1 MKPCDSDMVMF
12 TSDSSRSVPIHS
24 VDTAGLERWL
34 TQADAAQARWVRATG
49 FKAERG
55 RWLAVPNAESGLA
68 CVLSGRESEDRLWA
82 LAHLPAALPEG
93 DYRFEPDWPANAIQL
108 ARIGFGLG
116 GYRFGRYKKQS
127 ARNVRLV
134 VPEIDRR
141 ELEVLVEA
149 SCYVRDLVNT
159 PALDLG
165 PAELAEAAGELA
177 ASHAAAF
184 EVISGE
190 RLEREF
196 PAIQVV
202 GQASSRPP
210 CLIRLQ
216 WGEPDAPPLALVG
229 KGVIFD
235 SGGLDIKPGDGMVL
249 MKKDMGGAAH
259 VLGLAK
265 VIMTL
270 GLKVNLRVY
279 IPAVENAIS
288 GNAYR
293 PSDIIRTRKGLSVEI
308 GNTDA
313 EGRVV
318 LSDALT
324 LACEEGAERIID
336 MATLTGAA
344 RVALGEDLPP
354 IYARDGVQARA
365 IQDLSFEL
373 EDPLWQLPLYR
384 PYNSYIKPAI
394 ADLSNSGTSRFA
406 GSLTAALFLEHF
418 VDPKVDWYHL
428 DIYAWNLSDR
438 PGRPAGGEAQG
449 LRALWAW
456 LKREYGAA

>member
-1 MKPCDSDMVMF
+1 
-12 TSDSSRSVPIHS
+12 
-24 VDTAGLERWL
+24 
-34 TQADAAQARWVRATG
+34 
-49 FKAERG
+49 
-55 RWLAVPNAESGLA
+55 
-68 CVLSGRESEDRLWA
+68 
-82 LAHLPAALPEG
+82 
-93 DYRFEPDWPANAIQL
+93 
-108 ARIGFGLG
+108 
-116 GYRFGRYKKQS
+116 
-127 ARNVRLV
+127 
-134 VPEIDRR
+134 
-141 ELEVLVEA
+141 
-149 SCYVRDLVNT
+149 
-159 PALDLG
+159 
-165 PAELAEAAGELA
+165 
-177 ASHAAAF
+177 
-184 EVISGE
+184 
-190 RLEREF
+190 
-196 PAIQVV
+196 
-202 GQASSRPP
+202 
-210 CLIRLQ
+210 
-216 WGEPDAPPLALVG
+216 
-229 KGVIFD
+229 
-235 SGGLDIKPGDGMVL
+235 
-249 MKKDMGGAAH
+249 
-259 VLGLAK
+259 
-265 VIMTL
+265 
-270 GLKVNLRVY
+270 
-279 IPAVENAIS
+279 
-288 GNAYR
+288 
-293 PSDIIRTRKGLSVEI
+293 LSVEI

>member
-1 MKPCDSDMVMF
+1 MFITDSDHA
-12 TSDSSRSVPIHS
+12 VPLHS
-24 VDTAGLERWL
+24 LDGDDLKRWL
-34 TQADAAQARWVRATG
+34 EQADSAQARWVEASG
-49 FKAERG
+49 FEPERG
-55 RWLAVPNAESGLA
+55 RWLAVPDSDGGLA
-68 CVLSGRESEDRLWA
+68 CVLSGRESDDRLWA
-82 LAHLPAALPEG
+82 LAHLPGVLPDG
-93 DYRFEPDWPANAIQL
+93 DYRFHTDWPAEELQR

-116 GYRFGRYKKQS
+116 GYRFDRYKSGPERK
-127 ARNVRLV
+127 VRLV
-134 VPEIDRR
+134 VPERDLH
-141 ELEVLVEA
+141 ELEVLVDA

-165 PAELAEAAGELA
+165 PAELADSARKLA
-177 ASHAAAF
+177 ETCGAQF
-184 EVISGE
+184 EVIEGE

-196 PAIQVV
+196 PAIHVV

-216 WGEPDAPPLALVG
+216 WGDADAPPLALVG

-235 SGGLDIKPGDGMVL
+235 SGGLDIKPGAGMVL

-265 VIMTL
+265 IIMSL

-293 PSDIIRTRKGLSVEI
+293 PSDIIRTRKGSTVEI

-354 IYARDGVQARA
+354 IYARDGDQARG
-365 IQDLSFEL
+365 IQDLSFKA
-373 EDPLWQLPLYR
+373 EDPLWHMPLYA
-384 PYNSYIKPAI
+384 PYRDYIRPAI
-394 ADLSNSGTSRFA
+394 ADLSNSGTSKFA
-406 GSLTAALFLEHF
+406 GSLTAALFLDHF
-418 VDPKVDWYHL
+418 VEPQVDWYHL
-428 DIYAWNLSDR
+428 DIYAWNLGDR

-449 LRALWAW
+449 LRALWGW
-456 LKREYGAA
+456 LDQQYGR

>member
-1 MKPCDSDMVMF
+1 MF
-12 TSDSSRSVPIHS
+12 INASDSAVAIYSLDAS
-24 VDTAGLERWL
+24 GLEVWL
-34 TQADAAQARWVRATG
+34 AQADAVQVRWVRASD

-55 RWLAVPNAESGLA
+55 RWLAVPDGDGGLA
-68 CVLSGRESEDRLWA
+68 CVLSGRETEDRLWA
-82 LAHLPAALPEG
+82 LAHLPAVLPAG
-93 DYRFEPDWPANAIQL
+93 DYRFEPDWPAEDIEL

-116 GYRFGRYKKQS
+116 AYRFDRYKKQPEKT
-127 ARNVRLV
+127 VRLL
-134 VPEIDRR
+134 VPEAEAG
-141 ELEVLVEA
+141 ELQVVVE
-149 SCYVRDLVNT
+149 SSHYVRDLVNT

-165 PAELAEAAGELA
+165 PAELA
-177 ASHAAAF
+177 AAAESLASEHGADY
-184 EVISGE
+184 EVISGK
-190 RLEREF
+190 RLEQEF
-196 PAIQVV
+196 PAIHRV

-216 WGEPDAPPLALVG
+216 WGDAEAPSLALVG
-229 KGVIFD
+229 KGVVFD
-235 SGGLDIKPGDGMVL
+235 SGGLNIKPGAGMVL

-259 VLGLAK
+259 VLGLARI
-265 VIMTL
+265 IMAL

-288 GNAYR
+288 GSAYR
-293 PSDIIRTRKGLSVEI
+293 PSDIIMTRKGLSVEI

-354 IYARDGVQARA
+354 IYARDGGQARA
-365 IQDLSFEL
+365 IQDLSFQV
-373 EDPLWQLPLYR
+373 EDPLWHMPLYK
-384 PYNSYIKPAI
+384 PYNSYIKPPI
-394 ADLSNSGTSRFA
+394 ADLSNSGTSSFA
-406 GSLTAALFLEHF
+406 GSLTAALFLDHF
-418 VDPKVDWYHL
+418 VAADIDWYHL

-449 LRALWAW
+449 LRALWVW
-456 LKREYGAA
+456 LKREYGLANA